1 MQTGPL
7 MQTMIRTALSALMIS
22 GSASAAPTTC
32 RSESTALKP
41 RPLIELYTSE
51 GCSSCPPAD
60 RWLNGQRSNIERGDF
75 SAIAWH
81 VDYWD
86 QLGWNDPFAI
96 PTASQRQRWLAN
108 KAGAQV
114 YTPGVFLDGREWR
127 RWSAGAAPE
136 SAKHAIPTLAL
147 NVERRDGKLHAR
159 AEVSAL
165 AEKSTLVLVTQLLNR
180 DSKVTRGENSG
191 RLLHHDFSANAVLQT
206 ELAANSAAQTTTADM
221 TFPKGSSAIT
231 AFIQNSQG
239 AVLQSTQIFLDRC
252 TLE

>member
-7 MQTMIRTALSALMIS
+7 MQIMIRTALGALILS
-22 GSASAAPTTC
+22 SSASAAPLC
-32 RSESTALKP
+32 RSQSTALKA
-41 RPLIELYTSE
+41 RPLIELFTSE

-60 RWLNGQRSNIERGDF
+60 RWLSGQRNNIERGDF

-96 PTASQRQRWLAN
+96 PLASQRQRWLAG
-108 KAGAQV
+108 KSGAQV

-127 RWSAGAAPE
+127 KWSSGAAP
-136 SAKHAIPTLAL
+136 ATAHPAIPTLAL
-147 NVERRDGKLHAR
+147 NVERQNGKLHAR

-180 DSKVTRGENSG
+180 DSQVTRGENSG

-206 ELAANSAAQTTTADM
+206 ELAANSGAQTTMVDM
-221 TFPKGSSAIT
+221 AFPKGSSAIT

-252 TLE
+252 ALE

>member
-1 MQTGPL
+1 MH
-7 MQTMIRTALSALMIS
+7 TMIHTALSALIIS
-22 GSASAAPTTC
+22 SAAFSAQSGAQNTC
-32 RSESTALKP
+32 RSESTAVKA
-41 RPLIELYTSE
+41 RPLIELFTSE

-60 RWLNGQRSNIERGDF
+60 RWLSGQRARIERGDF

-86 QLGWNDPFAI
+86 QLGWADPFSIAAAA
-96 PTASQRQRWLAN
+96 PRQGWLAN

-127 RWSAGAAPE
+127 RWSSGTLPE
-136 SAKHAIPTLAL
+136 NMKHAIPTLAL

-165 AEKSTLVLVTQLLNR
+165 SEKSTLLLVTQLLGR
-180 DSKVTRGENSG
+180 DSQVTRGENSG
-191 RLLHHDFSANAVLQT
+191 SLLRHDFSAAEVQQT
-206 ELAANSAAQTTTADM
+206 ELAANNATQTTTADM
-221 TFPKGSSAIT
+221 ALPKGSSAIT
-231 AFIQNSQG
+231 AFIQNAQG

-252 TLE
+252 APE